1 MSPILMRQAVISIA
15 AIVVSIAAA
24 PGATEEGSGLAALQ
38 ALSSALQGGSAWQ
51 ADYNQEYIA
60 AGMGAGDEVS
70 GVVVVAW
77 PDRALF
83 RSADPTTQIMGLED
97 RLVRLVD
104 LEVPSCDEHLL
115 DDDEWARVPLAAVL
129 DPRSAVDRFTVL
141 DHGERG
147 FILVPREPG
156 GVDHVEVILGGGDLP
171 DEVVVVDPQGA
182 TNRLRFTGWHPVDGP
197 PDGQWL
203 PEPPPGL
210 ECVGDDGGGF

>member
-1 MSPILMRQAVISIA
+1 MP
-15 AIVVSIAAA
+15 
-24 PGATEEGSGLAALQ
+24 ALE
-38 ALSSALQGGSAWQ
+38 ALNSALRVEPAWQ
-51 ADYNQEYIA
+51 AEYSQEYVA

-70 GVVVVAW
+70 GVVVVAF

-83 RSADPTTQIMGLED
+83 RAVEPPGQMMGLEG

-104 LEVPSCDEHLL
+104 LEVPSCDEHQL
-115 DDDEWARVPLAAVL
+115 DDAEWARVPLAAVL
-129 DPRSAVDRFTVL
+129 DPRGAVDRFTVL

-147 FILVPREPG
+147 FTLVPREPG
-156 GVDHVEVILGGGDLP
+156 GVDRVEVVLGENDLP

-182 TNRLRFTGWHPVDGP
+182 TNRLRFTAWRPVGGP

-210 ECVGDDGGGF
+210 ECIGDDGGDF